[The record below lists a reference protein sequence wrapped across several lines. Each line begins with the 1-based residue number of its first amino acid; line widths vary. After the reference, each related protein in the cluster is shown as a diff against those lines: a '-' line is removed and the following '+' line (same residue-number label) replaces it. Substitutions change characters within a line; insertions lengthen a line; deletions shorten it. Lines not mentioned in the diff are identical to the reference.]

1 MRLAC
6 RDGCQDIG
14 CVVDNDDTTWNA
26 EMMNS
31 DDDIESINFS
41 APIWDEDTKDYVHSN
56 DYNSN
61 GYRLV
66 FFEPIVLRFNKM
78 DPLNNFWFLSN
89 RHVKRCKHDNN
100 GFVLDVN
107 L

>member
-1 MRLAC
+1 MDNNDATLN
-6 RDGCQDIG
+6 
-14 CVVDNDDTTWNA
+14 VV
-26 EMMNS
+26 MMNS

-66 FFEPIVLRFNKM
+66 FFESIVLRFNKT
-78 DPLNNFWFLSN
+78 DHLNNFWFFAN
-89 RHVKRCKHDNN
+89 RHAKWRKCDNN
-100 GFVLDVN
+100 GFILDVN
-107 L
+107 HSS